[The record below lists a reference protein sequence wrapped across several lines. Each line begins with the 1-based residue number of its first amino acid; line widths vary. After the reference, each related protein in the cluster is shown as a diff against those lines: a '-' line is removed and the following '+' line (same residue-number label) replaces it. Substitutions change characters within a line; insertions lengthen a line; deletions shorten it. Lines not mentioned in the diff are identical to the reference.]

1 MKFVRLLLFL
11 LFISLQINA
20 QQVYLEGVIFETT
33 LSKRVSGAAIN
44 NLTNK
49 AVGRSDGLGIFKILA
64 NVGDTLVVSKE
75 NYADVR
81 HVVLSQKAIII
92 YLSGSIRL
100 NEVRVVAQSKKQEL
114 DEIKNQYRKKGSYYA
129 GKPPLLSFIFS
140 PITGLYELLGKTPGQ
155 ARRFNRYYYKELR
168 ASEVDR
174 RFNAYI
180 VSPLTNYKGKDLQNF
195 LDTYRPE
202 YDLLFKW
209 NDYDLA
215 NYIKLSVV
223 KFELAGRPA
232 AVALPP
238 LQKNLNLGSD

>member
-1 MKFVRLLLFL
+1 MKFFGLLSFL
-11 LFISLQINA
+11 VFTSVQINA
-20 QQVYLEGVIFETT
+20 QEIYLEGVLFETAF
-33 LSKRVSGAAIN
+33 SKRVPGAAIN

-49 AVGRSDGLGIFKILA
+49 AVGRSNGLGVFNILA
-64 NVGDTLVVSKE
+64 NIGDTLIISKE
-75 NYADVR
+75 GYADVT
-81 HVVLSQKAIII
+81 HVVLSKMNIMI
-92 YLSGSIRL
+92 YLVRTIRL

-168 ASEVDR
+168 ESEVDR
-174 RFNAYI
+174 RFNFFT
-180 VSPLTNYKGKDLQNF
+180 VGPLTNYKGKDLQNF

-202 YDLLFKW
+202 YDLLSGW
-209 NDYDLA
+209 NDYDLV
-215 NYIKLSVV
+215 NYIKLSIV
-223 KFELAGRPA
+223 KFELAGKPA

-238 LQKNLNLGSD
+238 LQKYLKLGDN